1 MHDPDA
7 QPAPTA
13 PPLGRIAGPA
23 AIGIGGAGLLL
34 FATLVSIAGVR
45 RAALSAIDHEVR
57 DNLARLAVAVAAT
70 VDAGAHATLTEP
82 AQEDSGD
89 YRALAEPLTE
99 VIRATDGVRFVYTLR
114 PVGDGLHFVLDG
126 TPIGDADG
134 DGVED
139 HSFLMELYENPDPV
153 AWKAVREGR
162 VMVTPEPH
170 TDAWGTFLSGFA
182 PVRLADGTV
191 DGVVGVD
198 VSADEYRA
206 RLAGVDRAAR
216 WALLPCAAL
225 SVLAGVAAWW
235 VSRRLFRHA
244 EEVERHRATAERA
257 NRHKSALLANIS
269 HELRTPLTAIMG
281 FVGIATDRG
290 VGEAERD
297 EAITT
302 VRHNADHLLALINDL
317 LDMSKAEAGA
327 ITIEPVEMDVHELF
341 RTTAAPLRQRARDKL
356 IGLEITGI
364 ETLPRRVMMDPT
376 RTRQILLNLIG
387 NAVKFTD
394 HGAVTVT
401 VGDSRGMMVVRVE
414 DTGPGMDA
422 GQISRLFQPFSQ
434 VGGSMAKR
442 REGTG
447 LGLAISGHLA
457 ELMGGSITVES
468 EPGRGS
474 VFTAALPYGA
484 VAADEEAADGRTG
497 EFAPAGPLAGRRVL
511 VAEDGAD
518 NRRLLRFILTRAGA
532 EVVEHPDGQ
541 AALDAMV
548 KGEGGRVDLVLT
560 DWDMPRLDGAG
571 LVSALRGWGWRGP
584 VVSLTAHA
592 TEDQHRAC
600 VDAGCDAHLTKPIDW
615 GVLVDTCAG
624 LIEGKRRAA

>member
-1 MHDPDA
+1 MQDPDA
-7 QPAPTA
+7 QPAPIA
-13 PPLGRIAGPA
+13 PGRTFGPV
-23 AIGIGGAGLLL
+23 AIGIVSMVLLL

-45 RAALSAIDHEVR
+45 QAALNAVDQEVR

-70 VDAGAHATLTEP
+70 IDAQAHAALTEA
-82 AQEDSGD
+82 AQEDSD
-89 YRALAEPLTE
+89 TYRELAGPLTK
-99 VIRATDGVRFVYTLR
+99 VIQKTDGIRFVYTMR
-114 PVGDGLHFVLDG
+114 PVGDELYFVLDG

-139 HSFLMELYENPDPV
+139 HSFLMEQYENPDPV
-153 AWKAVREGR
+153 AWQAVHENR
-162 VMVTPEPH
+162 VVVTPRPY
-170 TDAWGTFLSGFA
+170 TDAWGSFLSGFA
-182 PVRLADGTV
+182 PVRLPDGTL

-198 VSADEYRA
+198 VSVGEYRT

-216 WALLPCAAL
+216 WALLPCAVL
-225 SVLAGVAAWW
+225 SGLAGVAAWW
-235 VSRRLFRHA
+235 VSRRLIRHTR
-244 EEVERHRATAERA
+244 ELEQHRAAAEQA

-290 VGEAERD
+290 VAEAERH

-327 ITIEPVEMDVHELF
+327 IRIEPVEVDVHEFF
-341 RTTAAPLRQRARDKL
+341 RTTTAPLRQRAQDKRVR
-356 IGLEITGI
+356 LEIMGV

-394 HGAVTVT
+394 RGTVRVVVDDAGGVMT
-401 VGDSRGMMVVRVE
+401 VRVE
-414 DTGPGMDA
+414 DTGPGMNTE
-422 GQISRLFQPFSQ
+422 QISRLFQPFSQ
-434 VGGSMAKR
+434 VGGSTAKR

-447 LGLAISGHLA
+447 LGLAISRHLA

-468 EPGRGS
+468 EAGYGS
-474 VFTAALPYGA
+474 AFTAAVPYGA
-484 VAADEEAADGRTG
+484 APADELVV
-497 EFAPAGPLAGRRVL
+497 EFIPAGPLAGRRVL

-518 NRRLLRFILTRAGA
+518 NRRLLRFILSRAGA
-532 EVVEHPDGQ
+532 EVIEHPDGQ

-548 KGEGGRVDLVLT
+548 NGEGGCVDLVLT

-571 LVSALRGWGWRGP
+571 LVSGLRSWGWRGP
-584 VVSLTAHA
+584 VMSLTAHA
-592 TEDQHRAC
+592 TNEQHKAC
-600 VDAGCDAHLTKPIDW
+600 IQAGCDAHLTKPIDW
-615 GVLVDTCAG
+615 GMLVDTCAG
-624 LIEGKRRAA
+624 LIEGRAKKAA